1 MNSALYIGRVRHR
14 RVRPRVHAFRYGLFM
29 VYLDLG
35 ELDTVFRGRWFWSTK
50 RRAVARFRREDHLG
64 DAAQPLDEAVRDL
77 VAERTGS
84 RPAGRICLLTHL
96 RYWGYVMNPL
106 SIYYCF
112 GADNATV
119 EHLVLEVNNTPW
131 GERHCYV
138 LNPAQRGAAGL
149 SAEFAKDFHVSPF
162 MDMDYTYHAALS
174 TPAESL
180 VVHLANHD
188 ETGCAFDAT
197 LTMRRE
203 PITGRSL
210 ARALALH
217 PWMTAKIIAAIY
229 WEALRLWAKG
239 IPYVPYVKPQASP
252 IHTEAPSA

>member
-1 MNSALYIGRVRHR
+1 MNSALYLGRVRHR
-14 RVRPRVHAFRYGLFM
+14 RVRPRAHAFSYGLFM
-29 VYLDLG
+29 VYLDLA
-35 ELDTVFRGRWFWSTK
+35 ELDTVFRGRWLWST
-50 RRAVARFRREDHLG
+50 RRAAPARFCREDHLG
-64 DAAQPLDEAVRDL
+64 DPAQPLDEAVRDL
-77 VAERTGS
+77 VAQQTGV
-84 RPAGRICLLTHL
+84 RPTGRIGLLTHL

-112 GADNATV
+112 SADGARV

-138 LNPAQRGAAGL
+138 LQPAQRGATGL
-149 SAEFAKDFHVSPF
+149 AAEFAKDFHVSPF
-162 MDMDYTYHAALS
+162 MGMDYTYRAALS
-174 TPAESL
+174 TPDENL

-188 ETGCAFDAT
+188 SEGCTFDAT

-203 PITGRSL
+203 PITPFSL

-217 PWMTAKIIAAIY
+217 PWMTAKVIAAIY

-239 IPYVPYVKPQASP
+239 IPYIPYVKPHANP
-252 IHTEAPSA
+252 IRTEVPTP